1 MKTKWLMRA
10 LAIQAALLLAGCGR
24 PVPQNKLSLVVR
36 TLGERSTSNASASAE
51 IYWARRLPVLVDH
64 NPAVRVFTFPLG
76 LQDYSFAEK
85 PSYESPR
92 DEAIEVDCLGGHLKF
107 DANVQLYIDR
117 STTNLEAALLQF
129 INDYQLQSYSGEHNM
144 LSRWAGEKLQ
154 QFIREPLA
162 QYALN
167 KQAIDVMRG
176 KEEMNKLLFARM
188 NDRFNR
194 YGIKFC
200 AAGITSPIGLP
211 AEQKERMN
219 NIVKQEYANQ
229 ALKLRNE
236 KFMPLTNEVN
246 RIEQDGLS
254 QCQDEKN
261 RGAMDSIRIVADAQ
275 QMRRRMFM
283 ELVGESQYVT
293 LEQMLTMV
301 KSLESGNTKVFVV
314 PKNILYLNIGELGP
328 RKTEAK

>member
-1 MKTKWLMRA
+1 LWQTRA
-10 LAIQAALLLAGCGR
+10 AKQA
-24 PVPQNKLSLVVR
+24 VPGGQDTR
-36 TLGERSTSNASASAE
+36 ERSTSNAVASAE
-51 IYWARRLPVLVDH
+51 IYWARRLPILVDH

-76 LQDYSFAEK
+76 LQDYSFSEK

-117 STTNLEAALLQF
+117 KTPNLDAELLQF

-144 LSRWAGEKLQ
+144 LARWAGEKLR

-176 KEEMNKLLFARM
+176 KAEMNKLLFARM
-188 NDRFNR
+188 NERFNR
-194 YGIKFC
+194 YGITFC

-211 AEQKERMN
+211 SEQKERMN

-254 QCQDEKN
+254 QCRMKRIAAPGNPSELSPRPN
-261 RGAMDSIRIVADAQ
+261 R
-275 QMRRRMFM
+275 
-283 ELVGESQYVT
+283 
-293 LEQMLTMV
+293 
-301 KSLESGNTKVFVV
+301 SGGGCSWIWWGNRST
-314 PKNILYLNIGELGP
+314 
-328 RKTEAK
+328 